1 MPSFGSMGLQEPGGS
16 QMGVI
21 QSPSTPAGDTLP
33 YSAGMSPVG
42 TGAGWL
48 MMPDGQGLP
57 IALGTLATG
66 TTNLNCALYNYFS
79 FTCYGGAMTLVFQN
93 MLVGQQ
99 IQLLITGAGSAA
111 ITWPSTVAWVGVGS
125 ATDGVHV
132 APTVTSLTTWVMV
145 TCTALGTSPTY
156 TGIYITG

>member
-1 MPSFGSMGLQEPGGS
+1 GRLRLRPRRHSSRLRRHHPDLKGGSIMPSFGSMGLQEPGGS

-99 IQLLITGAGSAA
+99 IQLLI
-111 ITWPSTVAWVGVGS
+111 
-125 ATDGVHV
+125 
-132 APTVTSLTTWVMV
+132 
-145 TCTALGTSPTY
+145 
-156 TGIYITG
+156 